1 MNKKTFLILAIVY
14 MTVTLILNNVLQT
27 AIGGFMMTLS
37 LLAFVVLVIGSAYYI
52 LKFHIKQFNYNHKN
66 RQDIE

>member
-1 MNKKTFLILAIVY
+1 MNKKTVLILAIVY

-52 LKFHIKQFNYNHKN
+52 IKFHIKQFNYNHKN
-66 RQDIE
+66 RHDIE